1 MLMLSYFL
9 GDLAVQMLRAL
20 GVLRS
25 LVVHQNLCSS
35 ATSADVTIPTLYE
48 IVHMR
53 HHFNLFLL
61 FSAMT
66 LHSAHCIA
74 DEPTYVQHENIVY
87 AEPHGIGLLMDVF
100 TPRGDANGLAI
111 IDVMSGAWHSDRGK
125 INDHKRA
132 RTFDILCGKGYTVFA
147 IRPGSVTK
155 FSAKEMVDNLN
166 QGILWAKNHA
176 DEYKVDPDRM
186 GMMGASAGGHLAC
199 LATVTAR
206 SQSDAGGADEPNTR
220 VKAVAVFFPP
230 TDFLDFGGKPAD
242 VNGESRIGKLVR
254 ALAFP
259 NGIEDLSEEQ
269 RSQALK
275 QISPA
280 RLVTKHLP
288 PFLLIHGDADPDVP
302 LQQSERMVAALRKA
316 GVPAQLIIKPGG
328 AHPWPTIH
336 EEVAILADWFDK
348 QLVEE

>member
-1 MLMLSYFL
+1 
-9 GDLAVQMLRAL
+9 
-20 GVLRS
+20 
-25 LVVHQNLCSS
+25 
-35 ATSADVTIPTLYE
+35 
-48 IVHMR
+48 MR
-53 HHFNLFLL
+53 HILNLFLL
-61 FSAMT
+61 FVAMT
-66 LHSAHCIA
+66 LQFKNCTA
-74 DEPTYVQHENIVY
+74 DEPTYIQHENIVY
-87 AEPHGIGLLMDVF
+87 AEAHGIGLLMDIF
-100 TPRGDANGLAI
+100 TPRGDSNGLAI

-132 RTFDILCGKGYTVFA
+132 RTFEILCGKGYTVFA

-166 QGILWAKNHA
+166 QGILWAKKHA
-176 DEYKVDPDRM
+176 AEYKIDPDRM

-199 LATVTAR
+199 LATVTAA
-206 SQSDAGGADEPNTR
+206 SSPEGNGADEASTR
-220 VKAVAVFFPP
+220 VQAVAVFFPP

-242 VNGESRIGKLVR
+242 ADSDNRIGKLVR

-259 NGIEDLSEEQ
+259 NGIENLSEEQ
-269 RSQALK
+269 RSEALK

-280 RLVTKHLP
+280 RLVTKQLP

-302 LQQSERMVAALRKA
+302 LQQSEKMVAALIQA

-336 EEVAILADWFDK
+336 EEVAILANWFDK
-348 QLVEE
+348 QL